1 MQQEMT
7 SSQPYLI
14 RAIYEW
20 IVDNGLTPY
29 IMVNTERND
38 VEVPG
43 QYIQD
48 GKIILNLAPHAIRHL
63 NMDNDWIS
71 FSARFSGKSFNVM
84 FPVQATMAIYAAE
97 NQQGMVFETQPQ
109 TAAAPVDTFEDDEL
123 EPQQPPRPPRGK
135 PVLRRVK

>member
-1 MQQEMT
+1 MQEMT

-29 IMVNTERND
+29 IMVNTNRKD
-38 VEVPG
+38 VEVPR
-43 QYIQD
+43 QHIQD

-71 FSARFSGKSFNVM
+71 FSARFSGKSFNIGILHL
-84 FPVQATMAIYAAE
+84 FIIL
-97 NQQGMVFETQPQ
+97 F
-109 TAAAPVDTFEDDEL
+109 
-123 EPQQPPRPPRGK
+123 
-135 PVLRRVK
+135 